1 MELARYIDHTLLK
14 ATATES
20 DIVHLCE
27 EARQFEFYAVCVN
40 SGWTALCKQM
50 LKDTSVCVA
59 TTIGFPLGAMSTAA
73 KIAEA
78 LKAIEDGADEIDMV
92 MNIGLFKTG
101 NYTAVE
107 SEIRSIKQAVGKN
120 ILKVIIETCYLDLEE
135 KENATD
141 LACRAGADFVKT
153 STGFGGGGATLEDV
167 ILMKA
172 IASGRAK
179 IKASGGIKDQA
190 TALAFIKDGA
200 DRIGTSS
207 GVAIVTGETGAQK
220 TY

>member
-1 MELARYIDHTLLK
+1 MELARYIDHTMLK

-27 EARQFEFYAVCVN
+27 EARQFDFYAVCVN
-40 SGWTALCKQM
+40 SCWTALCKQM
-50 LKDTSVCVA
+50 LQDTAVSVA
-59 TTIGFPLGAMSTAA
+59 TTIGFPLGAMSTESKTEEA
-73 KIAEA
+73 KIA
-78 LKAIEDGADEIDMV
+78 INNGSDEIDMV
-92 MNIGLFKTG
+92 MNIGVFKAG
-101 NYTAVE
+101 NYTFVE
-107 SEIRSIKQAVGKN
+107 QEIREIKKTIGKKV
-120 ILKVIIETCYLDLEE
+120 LKVILETCYLTQEE
-135 KENATD
+135 KEIATD
-141 LACRAGADFVKT
+141 VACRAGADFIKT

-207 GVAIVTGETGAQK
+207 GIAIVTGETDPKK